1 MCGYK
6 DQIVAGVIIDNNK
19 VLIARRIKGDEDE
32 LLWEFPGGKVE
43 EDETPEG
50 ALQREL
56 REELGLKVKV
66 KEKICQLDTDRRIF
80 QFFYVIPEN
89 ELNKLNSH
97 LEVKWVNLHQLSD
110 FKFCRP
116 DQKVLSTII
125 EYCKEV
131 GIC

>member
-1 MCGYK
+1 MCAYK
-6 DQIVAGVIIDNNK
+6 DQIVAGIIIDKNK

-43 EDETPEG
+43 KNETPED

-56 REELGLKVKV
+56 KEELGLKVRI
-66 KEKICQLDTDRRIF
+66 KEKICQLDTDRRVF
-80 QFFYVIPEN
+80 QFFHVVPEN

-97 LEVKWVNLHQLSD
+97 LDVKWVSLHQLHD

-116 DQKVLSTII
+116 DQEVLSRII

-131 GIC
+131 GRC

>member
-6 DQIVAGVIIDNNK
+6 DQIVAGVIIDSNK

-43 EDETPEG
+43 KNETPED

-56 REELGLKVKV
+56 KEELGLKVRI
-66 KEKICQLDTDRRIF
+66 KEKICQLDTDRRAF

-97 LEVKWVNLHQLSD
+97 LDVKWVDLHRLSD
-110 FKFCRP
+110 FRFCQP
-116 DQKVLSTII
+116 DQEVLPRII
-125 EYCKEV
+125 KYCKEV
-131 GIC
+131 DVC